1 MTTPTTPKKRTLKV
15 ELYEVT
21 DAEMLKRLDQLEW
34 HPRWYVRTPVRTI
47 GGEEIEI
54 YSMPIDKNISH
65 KPEEPMTRMFE
76 TEYMAKMFEKEDE
89 NFLYYNWTR

>member
-1 MTTPTTPKKRTLKV
+1 MMTPKKRILKV

-47 GGEEIEI
+47 SWDEIEI
-54 YSMPIDKNISH
+54 YSMPIEMNTS
-65 KPEEPMTRMFE
+65 PETEEYMTR
-76 TEYMAKMFEKEDE
+76 MFEKEDE